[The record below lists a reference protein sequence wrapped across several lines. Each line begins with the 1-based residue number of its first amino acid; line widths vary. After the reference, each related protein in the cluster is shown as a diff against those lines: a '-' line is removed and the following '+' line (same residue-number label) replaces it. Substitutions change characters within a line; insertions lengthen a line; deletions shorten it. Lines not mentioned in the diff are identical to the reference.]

1 MNQNVPAQT
10 LTMDYAQQR
19 LALVWF
25 IGAAI
30 PGLILLLQSL
40 LGKYADSLQ
49 EVWGWFVPTVGPTL
63 GLIIG
68 TIGAGALSE
77 PSSAKLSERYVT
89 RFFFRIALALSA
101 IYLLTLTLTL
111 LFEPLSPSPFKGIR
125 LYNVANY
132 WLAPIQSL
140 VVAALSVLFGSQKK
154 ENSDLT
160 KQATDRS
167 NDK

>member
-1 MNQNVPAQT
+1 MNQGLPQQT
-10 LTMDYAQQR
+10 LAINHAQQR

-25 IGAAI
+25 IGAAV
-30 PGLILLLQSL
+30 PGFILLLQSL
-40 LGKYADSLQ
+40 LGKYSDSLQ

-68 TIGAGALSE
+68 AIGAAALSD
-77 PSSAKLSERYVT
+77 PASAKPAERYVT
-89 RFFFRIALALSA
+89 RFFFRIAFALSG

-111 LFEPLSPSPFKGIR
+111 LLEPFSPSPYKGIK

-140 VVAALSVLFGSQKK
+140 VVAAISVLFGSQKK
-154 ENSDLT
+154 GDSALT
-160 KQATDRS
+160 NQGTNKS
-167 NDK
+167 